1 MQEIRKKGITSAKKM
16 FKVTNKHADGQDDVN
31 ASMGKYKQRTNELV
45 GEGPS
50 SPKWKDCK
58 CKGNFVGASRSRT
71 IRASSM
77 RS

>member
-1 MQEIRKKGITSAKKM
+1 M
-16 FKVTNKHADGQDDVN
+16 FEVANKHVDCQDDVN

-50 SPKWKDCK
+50 SPKRKDCK

-71 IRASSM
+71 VRESLM